1 MGRSTGKLSKHSW
14 INKEEPDMKFGVIG
28 NDQML
33 LSCLRILLDRP
44 DAEISFVI
52 YDTRR
57 INPMNPIGDF
67 CEKHKLNHKGI
78 ERLNEP
84 EMLHFIQQQQPDYI
98 LSINNFWVIRPDVL
112 AVPARGTINFHNSVP
127 SRYHGLNVPS
137 WVIMNGEK
145 THGAMWHFVEPA
157 IDTGEVLLFRE
168 FELAK
173 GETAASLMVKCIRAG
188 IELFPELLDQLY
200 TGNIQRI
207 PQQPNA
213 SYFGKKQYPANN
225 GYIDFSANSEVIERL
240 VRGLNY
246 LPYAN
251 HFLYA
256 KIRHGDKELIVNEV
270 GLETPVTGA
279 MPGVVLA
286 VEEDRILVGTG
297 NGVIAIEDAMDEEG
311 NECNGEAMA
320 GYFGI
325 CPGDKL

>member
-1 MGRSTGKLSKHSW
+1 
-14 INKEEPDMKFGVIG
+14 MKFGVIG

-33 LSCLRILLDRP
+33 LSCLRILLTRP
-44 DAEISFVI
+44 DAEISFVL

-57 INPMNPIGDF
+57 INPMNHIGDF
-67 CEKHKLNHKGI
+67 CAKNNLDHKGI
-78 ERLNEP
+78 ERLNDP
-84 EMLHFIQQQQPDYI
+84 LMLAFIQEKQPDYI

-112 AVPARGTINFHNSVP
+112 AVPVKGTINFHNSVP

-137 WVIMNGEK
+137 WVVMNGER

-157 IDTGEVLLFRE
+157 IDTGDVLLYRE

-173 GETAASLMVKCIRAG
+173 AETAASLMVKCIRAG
-188 IELFPELLDQLY
+188 IDMFPELLEQLF
-200 TGNIQRI
+200 TGNIVRI

-213 SYFGKKQYPANN
+213 SYFGKKQYPENG
-225 GYIDFSANSEVIERL
+225 GYIDFNTSTEAIGRL

-251 HFLYA
+251 TYLYA
-256 KIRHGDKELIVNEV
+256 KIRHGDKEIIVNEV
-270 GLETPVTGA
+270 EAETPADGVR
-279 MPGVVLA
+279 PGEVLA

-311 NECNGEAMA
+311 NECNGEALA
-320 GYFGI
+320 GYFAI
-325 CPGDKL
+325 QPGDIL

>member
-1 MGRSTGKLSKHSW
+1 
-14 INKEEPDMKFGVIG
+14 MKFGVIG

-57 INPMNPIGDF
+57 INPMNPISGF
-67 CEKHKLNHKGI
+67 CEKNNLLHRGI
-78 ERLNEP
+78 ERLNDP
-84 EMLHFIQQQQPDYI
+84 VMLAFIQQHRPDYI

-112 AVPARGTINFHNSVP
+112 AVPVQGTINFHNSVP

-157 IDTGEVLLFRE
+157 IDTGDVLLYRE

-188 IELFPELLDQLY
+188 IDMFPELLNQLY
-200 TGNIQRI
+200 TGHIQRI

-213 SYFGKKQYPANN
+213 SYYGKKQYPENN
-225 GYIDFSANSEVIERL
+225 GYIDFSGTSEYIERL

-246 LPYAN
+246 HPYKN
-251 HFLYA
+251 TYLYA
-256 KIRHGDKELIVNEV
+256 KIRHRGKELIVNEV
-270 GLETPVTGA
+270 QPELSA
-279 MPGVVLA
+279 LSAAAGVVVA
-286 VEEDRILVGTG
+286 VEEERLLVGTG
-297 NGVIAIEDAMDEEG
+297 NGILSIEDAMDEEG
-311 NECNGEAMA
+311 NECNGQALA
-320 GYFGI
+320 DFLGI
-325 CPGDKL
+325 RQGDKI